1 MDIRKWASLP
11 LLLRNNSILHI
22 ITHQSFNNKLTTLPP
37 LKKERWTREKWKQEM
52 LKKKKKQD
60 TFDTFGT
67 IVARKRE
74 ERRGRLK
81 KKKRKKRA
89 ILLNRRIT
97 SDLGQQR
104 NEWLSVSVS
113 SGVGAVKRILLGC
126 PAINFAGFRRTGQKN
141 RPRDSWNREP
151 ISDLALFSKPL
162 FSARCRSN

>member
-22 ITHQSFNNKLTTLPP
+22 ITHQSFNNKLDTLTTEKRTLNTW
-37 LKKERWTREKWKQEM
+37 KVKTRNA
-52 LKKKKKQD
+52 KKKKK
-60 TFDTFGT
+60 TGYLRH
-67 IVARKRE
+67 IRHNRSEKKRE

-81 KKKRKKRA
+81 KKKRKERA

>member
-22 ITHQSFNNKLTTLPP
+22 ITHQSFNNKLDTPTTEKRTLNTWKVKTRNA
-37 LKKERWTREKWKQEM
+37 KKR
-52 LKKKKKQD
+52 KQD

>member
-22 ITHQSFNNKLTTLPP
+22 ITHQSFNNKLDTPTT
-37 LKKERWTREKWKQEM
+37 EKRTLNTWKVKRRNA
-52 LKKKKKQD
+52 KKKKKQD

-74 ERRGRLK
+74 ERRERLK
-81 KKKRKKRA
+81 KKKRKERA

>member
-22 ITHQSFNNKLTTLPP
+22 ITHQSFNNKLDTPTTEKRTLNTW
-37 LKKERWTREKWKQEM
+37 KVKTRNA
-52 LKKKKKQD
+52 KKKKKQD